1 VISYN
6 TPVSELDVFD
16 EAMRIARV
24 EYPDLD
30 VARYRTTLDEFG
42 REGRAIITSRGRRG
56 VEEFN
61 AYFFDTLGFHGNA
74 DDYYDPRNSYLN
86 DVIERRMG
94 IPITLAAVYC
104 EVGRRSGLDAYGVGF
119 PGHFLA
125 KCLIGDSEVLVDCF
139 NTRIVSRDDCQELLN
154 SFSPG
159 SPDVSDEMLE
169 IAAPR
174 DILSRMLSN
183 LRRIHSG
190 RGEFARAV
198 RWLDLDIALRP
209 ESPHNYRERGMLYVQ
224 LEEFGKAVADLERY
238 IKEIPGTPDAAQ
250 VRQQIQLIRKLL
262 SHLN

>member
-1 VISYN
+1 MDD
-6 TPVSELDVFD
+6 LDIFD
-16 EAMRIARV
+16 EAMRIAQV

-42 REGRAIITSRGRRG
+42 REGRAIVTSRGRRG
-56 VEEFN
+56 VEQFN

-104 EVGRRSGLDAYGVGF
+104 EVGRRSGLDAHGVGF

-125 KCLIGDSEVLVDCF
+125 KCLVGNGEVLVDCF
-139 NTRIVSRDDCQELLN
+139 NARTVTRDDCQELLN
-154 SFSPG
+154 SFSSG
-159 SPDVSDEMLE
+159 ATAVSDDMLE

-174 DILSRMLSN
+174 DILSRMLNN
-183 LRRIHSG
+183 LRRIHAG
-190 RGEFARAV
+190 RGDFAKAV
-198 RWLDLDIALRP
+198 RWIDMDIALRP

-224 LEEFGKAVADLERY
+224 MEEFGKAVSDLERY
-238 IKEIPGTPDAAQ
+238 VQAIPGTPDASQ
-250 VRQQIQLIRKLL
+250 VREQIQLIRKLL